1 MSTEAQ
7 TSEATKVT
15 MNMSAK
21 TLADLDVIV
30 KLTGNS
36 NRTNI
41 VGTALRVYRKLL
53 ELQEKENGKFMVED
67 KSGKLT
73 RMELVH

>member
-1 MSTEAQ
+1 MNDQ
-7 TSEATKVT
+7 ISEPTKVT
-15 MNMSAK
+15 MNMSEK
-21 TLADLDVIV
+21 TLEDLKAIS
-30 KLTGNS
+30 KISGNT
-36 NRTNI
+36 NRTYL

-53 ELQEKENGKFMVED
+53 ELQEKEDGKLIIED

>member
-1 MSTEAQ
+1 MANNMQ
-7 TSEATKVT
+7 GSEATKVT
-15 MNMSAK
+15 MNMSEK
-21 TLADLDVIV
+21 TLADLDVIA
-30 KLTGNS
+30 KLTGNT

-53 ELQEKENGKFMVED
+53 ELQEKENGKLIIED

>member
-1 MSTEAQ
+1 MASTQ
-7 TSEATKVT
+7 TSSEATKVT
-15 MNMSAK
+15 MNMSEK
-21 TLADLDVIV
+21 TLTDLSEIA
-30 KLTGNS
+30 KLTGNG

-53 ELQEKENGKFMVED
+53 ELQEKENGKLIIED
-67 KSGKLT
+67 KSGNLT

>member
-1 MSTEAQ
+1 MATSTQ

-15 MNMSAK
+15 MNMSEK
-21 TLADLDVIV
+21 TLTDLQVIG
-30 KLTGNS
+30 KITGNG

-53 ELQEKENGKFMVED
+53 ELQEKENGKLIIQD
-67 KSGKLT
+67 KAGNLI

>member
-1 MSTEAQ
+1 MSTGAQ

>member
-1 MSTEAQ
+1 MAYNTQ
-7 TSEATKVT
+7 ISEATKVT
-15 MNMSAK
+15 MNMSEK
-21 TLADLDVIV
+21 TLADLEVIG

-53 ELQEKENGKFMVED
+53 ELQEKENGKLIIED
-67 KSGKLT
+67 KSGKFT